1 MPRKAS
7 PEKSGR
13 SAAAPSSDADAD
25 AGTDAATP
33 DRLCVRVGIGGTVGA
48 GKTTLVAAIC
58 RVLRAEYS
66 LAVVTNEPQ
75 TREDADFLLAQGVL
89 APGHVLAVP
98 TGCSPQTAIRED
110 VAANLEAVE
119 ALEHTLH
126 PLDLLLIES
135 AGGDLT
141 TTFSRGLIDS
151 QVFVLDAAAGTRS
164 ARKGGPGVVRADLL
178 VVNRTDLAPLVGADL
193 EALRRDAGACRE
205 SRPTFFTSL
214 TEHPDAPAV
223 VDWIRGLIEQRR
235 TALGRG

>member
-7 PEKSGR
+7 PVKAGR
-13 SAAAPSSDADAD
+13 SASTAPCDADAD
-25 AGTDAATP
+25 APAP
-33 DRLCVRVGIGGTVGA
+33 NRLCVRVGIGGTVGA

-66 LAVVTNEPQ
+66 LAVVTNEPR
-75 TREDADFLLAQGVL
+75 TREDADFLLGQGVL
-89 APGHVLAVP
+89 APDHVLAVR

-110 VAANLEAVE
+110 IAANLEAVE
-119 ALEHTLH
+119 TLEHTLH
-126 PLDLLLIES
+126 PLDLLLVES

-151 QVFVLDAAAGTRS
+151 QIFLLDAAAGTRS

-178 VVNRTDLAPLVGADL
+178 VVNRTDLAPFVGADL

-223 VDWIRGLIEQRR
+223 ADWIRGLVERRR
-235 TALGRG
+235 TVLGRG